1 MAAKKMDEDRLEK
14 ARVLLARNLEEGHA
28 LGFLTFED
36 IVRHVNVKSYL
47 PNGLMK
53 LAKLV
58 GFGKIAGVIYDDME
72 DRSDKRNVVNIWE
85 KALLGEAPFYEELF
99 KHVPPEKL
107 PGMFQRLILDERIV
121 TWDNLVIA
129 FPKPLLSAC
138 VAEGLK
144 RAEILED
151 VPEAEVVEE
160 VVDEVDADSGDPYDG
175 KKDITSP

>member
-1 MAAKKMDEDRLEK
+1 MTAKKMDEDRLEK
-14 ARVLLARNLEEGHA
+14 AKVLLARNLEEGHA
-28 LGFLTFED
+28 LGFLAFED
-36 IVRHVNVKSYL
+36 IVKHVNVKSYL

-58 GFGKIAGVIYDDME
+58 GFDKIADVIYDDME
-72 DRSDKRNVVNIWE
+72 DRSSKKTVIGIWAR
-85 KALLGEAPFYEELF
+85 ALLGEVPFYEELF

-107 PGMFQRLILDERIV
+107 PGMFQRLVVEERIV

-151 VPEAEVVEE
+151 APEAAVVEE
-160 VVDEVDADSGDPYDG
+160 VVEEVDADSGDPYDG